1 MLKKCL
7 KFLYFKINNLDFLLV
22 ILLYEAKMVIVPSMG
37 DSITEGSVF
46 EIAKSIFNNLR
57 GRIIC

>member
-7 KFLYFKINNLDFLLV
+7 KFLYFRINNLDFLLV
-22 ILLYEAKMVIVPSMG
+22 ILIFEAKMVKVPSMG

-46 EIAKSIFNNLR
+46 EIAKSIFINSR